1 MSKIDRR
8 EFTLMAAAATAFGSA
23 LHSVSAFAADPE
35 PKGDLAFL
43 TMTEAAKK
51 LRSGEI
57 TSVALV
63 TACLDRIKVLDRKVN
78 AYITVIREEALAQ
91 AKQLDKEA
99 KDGNFRGPLHGIPIA
114 LKDNIDTAGVRT
126 TGGSAVYDDRFPDE
140 NAEVVRRLLLAG
152 AIILGKTNLQEFAM
166 GGSSA
171 STYFL
176 PVRNP
181 WELDRIPAGSS
192 GGSAAAIISDLTIG
206 ALGTDTGG
214 SVRMPAAYC
223 GIVGLKPTY
232 GLVSI
237 RGIIPRTYSL
247 DHCGPMTK
255 TVEDNALLLNS
266 IVGYDKLDVA
276 SVEHASEDYVAACRQ
291 PVSGFRV
298 GIPRAPFFDRLDPEI
313 ASAMEEAIAVI
324 GKLTNGTKDM
334 HLPSEGTYSRAF
346 LGGEIEAY
354 HWDLYKRN
362 AGKYSMN
369 QRQTIA
375 NNHKSLNDT
384 ATEACSERVVDYVL
398 ANWELIKLR
407 KTIDDAFIDFDL
419 VALPT
424 MRELPPTI
432 NEVLTNE
439 EDPKPREPKES
450 SNCSWFNTFGI
461 PAVSI
466 PCGFS
471 ASGLPIGMMIA
482 GPRFSEGRVLALAN
496 AYEKATSWHT
506 RRPKLSADMPVPPI
520 VRKS

>member
-384 ATEACSERVVDYVL
+384 ATEACSDRVVDYVL